1 MPPFSRR
8 LLVLLPLAACA
19 GPIGAQPVVLP
30 RPVQR
35 PQGPEP
41 TPEVIVEAQQF
52 FAYPANF
59 IDNPA
64 ATASALWRLEYLAE
78 IMAVGGPFRSMDPG
92 SAVPLRRGRDEAR
105 AAVGIRPDAP
115 PQRAVDALYAG
126 AVALQAKDNPA
137 ALAALRPI
145 LLPGAEAAVL
155 RRLANPPPLPA
166 ARAGTEAAWLA
177 LQRSPQIFFNNNND
191 NDRGRRR

>member
-8 LLVLLPLAACA
+8 LVLLLPLAACA
-19 GPIGAQPVVLP
+19 APIGAQPIVLP

-52 FAYPANF
+52 YAYPANF

-78 IMAVGGPFRSMDPG
+78 IMAVGGPYRSMDPS
-92 SAVPLRRGRDEAR
+92 SAIPLRRGRDQAR
-105 AAVGIRPDAP
+105 AAFGIRPDVP
-115 PQRAVDALYAG
+115 PQQAVDTIYAA
-126 AVALQAKDNPA
+126 AVALQAKDNAA
-137 ALAALRPI
+137 ALTTLRPI
-145 LLPGAEAAVL
+145 LAPGAEATVIA
-155 RRLANPPPLPA
+155 RLSNPPPLLG
-166 ARAGTEAAWLA
+166 AREGTEAAWLA
-177 LQRSPQIFFNNNND
+177 LQRSPQNFFNNNNH